1 MDQFLLNPSSLD
13 DGLPLYSSPVVVNSD
28 LTSGPAETQ
37 VPSTGNVDLYSLLFE
52 GEGLQNSQS
61 EIPLGASSDSIA
73 IIDLEPPFP
82 SLSELP
88 NHDFGTIETT
98 PSPPPFSVSSPI
110 SYQGTPSPSFVD
122 SNHGS
127 PSSDYNVNI
136 NAGEDGVAITPKTSD
151 DENGAQKKKK
161 RRRYELKGNTAVS
174 LTREQL
180 LTLSSK
186 DLEEYMKTLG
196 QQRSLTP
203 EENKELKHQLRI
215 IKNRFVVFS
224 AFYRCSVSY
233 ELRCFCSEMQR
244 VRTTVTYEEEGKS

>member
-1 MDQFLLNPSSLD
+1 MEQFLLNPSSTD
-13 DGLPLYSSPVVVNSD
+13 GGLPLYSSPANDV
-28 LTSGPAETQ
+28 TTPETLE
-37 VPSTGNVDLYSLLFE
+37 VSSTGNVDLYSLLFE
-52 GEGLQNSQS
+52 ADGLQNSQS
-61 EIPLGASSDSIA
+61 ELTLGASSDSIA

-88 NHDFGTIETT
+88 NHDFGPIETT

-127 PSSDYNVNI
+127 PLSDYNMGNT
-136 NAGEDGVAITPKTSD
+136 GEDSLGVTPKTSD
-151 DENGAQKKKK
+151 DENGTQKKKK

-180 LTLSSK
+180 LSLSSK
-186 DLEEYMKTLG
+186 DLEEYMKTLS
-196 QQRSLTP
+196 QQRNLTP

-215 IKNRFVVFS
+215 IKNRF
-224 AFYRCSVSY
+224 AFDM
-233 ELRCFCSEMQR
+233 L
-244 VRTTVTYEEEGKS
+244 